1 MSPFKTK
8 KLPKKVRE
16 ISSTQEKETPVSGN
30 YFSRIRKYLSPK
42 LIVGGLIVWL
52 TIFFVGQLASRAFGW
67 NEKYGSETFTPK
79 TIVEEFIAE
88 KVKGTTNIL
97 IAWIWGKWHDGSD
110 LTDSIMLASLDEEK
124 NIVTLLSL
132 PRDLYVAYPN
142 GRWSGRINGLYD
154 LGKRDKVGITYLAD
168 KVSEITWQTIDHYF
182 VINFAGFKDIVN
194 ILGWVSIDV
203 PESIIDREY
212 PDDNWG
218 YMTFKVEKWIQ
229 SFDGDTA
236 LRYARSRHSTSDF
249 DRSNRQQLII
259 KWIKEKASELG
270 IITDASKISE
280 IYTAIISHLDTDLS
294 IADMAQTALT
304 FSDTKSENIGVVS
317 LSDACFSMTKCA
329 PWAYLYSPSRDLFG
343 GSAVIIP
350 ENAQANKLSFYKDIR
365 RFVDLTFHFPLL
377 RTSPR
382 EVVLVSDPTMK
393 RRAQEIGMGLAKL
406 GFPIS
411 FEKSLIVATG
421 SIEKS
426 HVNIYWNSD
435 LGVGIDPSSAPVE
448 ALKYIEE
455 SLPYIIVDG
464 NEYANTSW
472 PKIEIVIGKDGS
484 SYLKEMKSIYYIPA
498 PPNVI
503 TSWEISVGWKAP
515 VKKEISE
522 SKETKI
528 VPKSWAIVSWEK
540 QILPGEWEN
549 F

>member
-16 ISSTQEKETPVSGN
+16 IPSNWKKEVMSSAD
-30 YFSRIRKYLSPK
+30 YFSTVKKNISPK
-42 LIVGGLIVWL
+42 FIVGCLIIGLTL
-52 TIFFVGQLASRAFGW
+52 FFIGQLALRAFGW
-67 NEKYGSETFTPK
+67 NEKYGSETFTPR
-79 TIVEEFIAE
+79 TIVEEFITQ

-124 NIVTLLSL
+124 NTVTLLSI

-142 GRWSGRINGLYD
+142 GKWSGRINSLYD
-154 LGKRDKVGITYLAD
+154 VGKRNKVGITYLAD

-182 VINFAGFKDIVN
+182 VIDFAGFKDIIN
-194 ILGWVSIDV
+194 ILGWISIDV
-203 PESIIDREY
+203 PESIVDREY
-212 PDDNWG
+212 PDDNWW
-218 YMTFKVEKWIQ
+218 YMTFKVDVWVQ
-229 SFDGDTA
+229 TFDGDTA
-236 LRYARSRHSTSDF
+236 LKYARSRHSTSDF

-270 IITDASKISE
+270 IITDVSKIGE

-294 IADMAQTALT
+294 IADMAKTALI
-304 FSDTKSENIGVVS
+304 FSDIKSKDIWVIS
-317 LSDACFSMTKCA
+317 LSESCFSMTKCA
-329 PWAYLYSPSRDLFG
+329 PGAYLYSPSRDLFG
-343 GSAVIIP
+343 GNAVVIP
-350 ENAQANKLSFYKDIR
+350 ENAHVNKLSFYTDIR
-365 RFVDLTFHFPLL
+365 RFVDVTFRFPLL
-377 RTSPR
+377 RMSPR
-382 EVVLVSDPTMK
+382 EIVLVSDPSMK
-393 RRAQEIGMGLAKL
+393 RRAQEIGIGLAKL

-435 LGVGIDPSSAPVE
+435 LSVGIDPSSAPVE

-455 SLPYIIVDG
+455 SLPYTLVDR
-464 NEYANTSW
+464 NEFANTSW
-472 PKIEIVIGKDGS
+472 PKIEIIIGKDGD
-484 SYLKEMKSIYYIPA
+484 SYLKDIKSAYYLPIPPKPINSWEA
-498 PPNVI
+498 ILGSSTPKKWTIPIKENPGQK
-503 TSWEISVGWKAP
+503 TSWQN
-515 VKKEISE
+515 
-522 SKETKI
+522 
-528 VPKSWAIVSWEK
+528 VSWEK

>member
-8 KLPKKVRE
+8 KLPKKVRG
-16 ISSTQEKETPVSGN
+16 ISSVWKNETVASLG
-30 YFSRIRKYLSPK
+30 YFSRIQKSFSPK
-42 LIVGGLIVWL
+42 FIVGWLITCL
-52 TIFFVGQLASRAFGW
+52 AIFFVSHLASRAFGW

-79 TIVEEFIAE
+79 AIVEEFMTE

-110 LTDSIMLASLDEEK
+110 LTDSIMLASLDEKK

-132 PRDLYVAYPN
+132 PRDLYVSYPN
-142 GRWSGRINGLYD
+142 GRWSGRINSLYD

-182 VINFAGFKDIVN
+182 VIDFSGFKDIIN

-218 YMTFKVEKWIQ
+218 YMTFKVEKWVQI
-229 SFDGDTA
+229 FDGDTA

-270 IITDASKISE
+270 IITDASKIGE

-329 PWAYLYSPSRDLFG
+329 PWSYLYSPSRDLFG
-343 GSAVIIP
+343 GNAVIIP
-350 ENAQANKLSFYKDIR
+350 ENAKANKLSFYSDIR

-382 EVVLVSDPTMK
+382 EIVLVSDPTM
-393 RRAQEIGMGLAKL
+393 RHRTQEIGMGLAKL

-411 FEKSLIVATG
+411 FEKSMIMATG

-435 LGVGIDPSSAPVE
+435 LSVGIDPNSSSVE

-455 SLPYIIVDG
+455 SLPYTIVDR

-472 PKIEIVIGKDGS
+472 PKIEIVIGKDGD
-484 SYLKEMKSIYYIPA
+484 SYLKEIKSIYYIPA
-498 PPNVI
+498 PPKTI
-503 TSWEISVGWKAP
+503 TSWEVFVGSNSTT
-515 VKKEISE
+515 KKGVSE
-522 SKETKI
+522 SKKSKI
-528 VPKSWAIVSWEK
+528 QPKSWLSVSWEK